1 MQKLLLKLFVLTI
14 IMLFFWND
22 GEIIILMVFLCV
34 LENLHKSLGT
44 PKFIFLTN
52 RIIIVCCF

>member
-1 MQKLLLKLFVLTI
+1 MQKLLFKLFVLTI

-22 GEIIILMVFLCV
+22 GEIIIFMVFLC
-34 LENLHKSLGT
+34 LFGNLHKVLGT

-52 RIIIVCCF
+52 RIIIVCCL